1 MMTLSNYLTESEN
14 VNEAQ
19 NKKLTYRGVA
29 LNPCSYMGEPCILIG
44 EPIKFHE
51 TKMIDLYMSTARS
64 LGMHPDS
71 LSTMFADNDIAPA
84 EEDFYGLVYSLVDG
98 RYPEIA
104 WMDMNSVEYEF

>member
-1 MMTLSNYLTESEN
+1 MMTLSNYLTESEI

-29 LNPCSYMGEPCILIG
+29 LNPCSYEGEPCILIG

-51 TKMIDLYMSTARS
+51 TKMIDLYMSTARA
-64 LGMHPDS
+64 LGMRP
-71 LSTMFADNDIAPA
+71 DNDIAPA
-84 EEDFYGLVYSLVDG
+84 EEDFYGLVYSLADG

-104 WMDMNSVEYEF
+104 WVDMNSVEYEF